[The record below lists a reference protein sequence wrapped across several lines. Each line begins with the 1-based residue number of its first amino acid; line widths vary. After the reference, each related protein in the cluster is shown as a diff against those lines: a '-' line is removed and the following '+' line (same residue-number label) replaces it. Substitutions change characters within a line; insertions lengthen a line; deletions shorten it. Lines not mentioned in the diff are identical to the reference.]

1 MPTNSG
7 RDYLKKGVYMREVG
21 LFAIAERR
29 DWPLPA
35 YEELQGNEMDDVSW
49 WKTFEQLRKI
59 GLEAMTWS
67 KFELSTRARN
77 ALLKNDIFTVW
88 DASMISTRQLNKCP
102 GLGAS
107 VRREVYTQV
116 KHNAGF
122 VLGNWG
128 E

>member
-1 MPTNSG
+1 
-7 RDYLKKGVYMREVG
+7 MREVG
-21 LFAIAERR
+21 VFAIDEKQ

-35 YEELQGNEMDDVSW
+35 YEELQGNEMGEVSW
-49 WKTFEQLRKI
+49 WKMFEQLRKI
-59 GLEAMTWS
+59 GLQAMTWK

-77 ALLKNDIFTVW
+77 ALVKNDILSVW
-88 DASMISTRQLNKCP
+88 DASTISTRKLYKCP

-107 VRREVYTQV
+107 VRREVYAQV
-116 KHNAGF
+116 KQTTGF